1 MKDTD
6 SPVKPEKLKI
16 QVLQQTRNTKYR
28 FSSRNRNTRYRFF
41 SRVRNTRNRFSSRY
55 RNTRYRFSSRARN
68 MKEFC
73 KFSSRPKRIIDTGSL
88 VEPETGSKEI

>member
-6 SPVKPEKLKI
+6 FPVKPEKLKI

-28 FSSRNRNTRYRFF
+28 FSSRN
-41 SRVRNTRNRFSSRY
+41 